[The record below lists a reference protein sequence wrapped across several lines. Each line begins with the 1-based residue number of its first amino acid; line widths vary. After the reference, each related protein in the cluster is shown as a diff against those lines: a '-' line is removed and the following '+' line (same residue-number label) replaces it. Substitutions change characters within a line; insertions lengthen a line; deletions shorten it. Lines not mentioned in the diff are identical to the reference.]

1 MDPLVRAGALFCP
14 GKFPLVETARTGY
27 NNLTAKITFEM
38 VIGTASQIYGKRIT
52 AVEKTRSVR
61 KLALLGVMSAFVFA
75 GNYARI
81 VMPIAIGGRTA
92 FTLGNILCCM
102 SGLVLG
108 PAGGLASALGSALYD
123 LMNPLYAAECWITF
137 FTKGTM
143 GLVCGLTVRGALQRG
158 ELGFGRALLGTAL
171 GCLAYYILYFAKS
184 IFCDGML
191 LSGLALPV
199 AMAILPLKLPAS
211 LFNAGVALV
220 GAPPLTLAV
229 RAGLKRADLFRVD
242 D

>member
-1 MDPLVRAGALFCP
+1 MESTGR
-14 GKFPLVETARTGY
+14 GY
-27 NNLTAKITFEM
+27 NNLTAVIKLET
-38 VIGTASQIYGKRIT
+38 VIGMASQIYGKKIT
-52 AVEKTRSVR
+52 TVEKTISIR

-102 SGLVLG
+102 SGLALG
-108 PAGGLASALGSALYD
+108 PAGGLPSALGSALYD

-143 GLVCGLTVRGALQRG
+143 GLVCGLVARDDLRKG

-184 IFCDGML
+184 IFYDGML

-199 AMAILPLKLPAS
+199 AMAVLPLKLPAS

-229 RAGLKRADLFRVD
+229 RAGLKRAKLTWADV
-242 D
+242 